1 MYPLIKR
8 LDQALVSKHTA
19 KLLKHSA
26 EFLKAYKKTK
36 SSAECLVFEKLGR
49 VIVYNIT
56 HAVPATVLLGF
67 NLTYNKNDFEI

>member
-8 LDQALVSKHTA
+8 LDQALVSKHVA

-49 VIVYNIT
+49 VIVYNMI
-56 HAVPATVLLGF
+56 HAVPISHGTFGV
-67 NLTYNKNDFEI
+67 